1 MNEQRSKGSKELP
14 QRFWW
19 RLIALFIVAYG
30 LGFFLLTGKLWASLL
45 VAGLVGFGGT
55 LVGGLCLCARG

>member
-1 MNEQRSKGSKELP
+1 VNEQKNRGKELQ

-19 RLIALFIVAYG
+19 RLIGLLVVAYG
-30 LGFFLLTGKLWASLL
+30 LGFFLLTGRLWASLL